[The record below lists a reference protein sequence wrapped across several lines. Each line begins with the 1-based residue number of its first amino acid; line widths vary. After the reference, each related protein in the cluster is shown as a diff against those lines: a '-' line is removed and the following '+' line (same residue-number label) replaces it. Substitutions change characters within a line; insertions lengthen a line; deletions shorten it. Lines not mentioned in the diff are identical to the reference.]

1 MRIRYNPIHKRKRL
15 GAWVLEGRR
24 EKDFIDKDF
33 IRQNL
38 NIVILVLL
46 RRQPFSG
53 FELIKIINNA
63 SGVLVSSGTVYPLLK
78 SFEEDG
84 LINKIPSGE
93 KNIRYKVVNKGKVD
107 KILNNHIEA
116 FKNLENLMRSAR

>member
-1 MRIRYNPIHKRKRL
+1 MRIRYKPIHKRKRL
-15 GAWVLEGRR
+15 GAWVLEGGR

-38 NIVILVLL
+38 NIVILALL

-84 LINKIPSGE
+84 LINKIPSDE
-93 KNIRYKVVNKGKVD
+93 KDIRYKVVNKGKVD
-107 KILNNHIEA
+107 KILDNHIEA